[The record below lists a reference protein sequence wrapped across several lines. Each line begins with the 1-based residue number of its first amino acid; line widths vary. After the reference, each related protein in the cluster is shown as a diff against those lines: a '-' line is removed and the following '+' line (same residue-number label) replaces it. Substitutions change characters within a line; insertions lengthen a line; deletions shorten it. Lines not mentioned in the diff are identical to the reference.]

1 MAQYAIRRLLLL
13 IPALIGVSLLVTAF
27 VRLMPGDAVDILTA
41 ETTSSGGPQAI
52 KAVVDQKLIAQD
64 IDPLR
69 ATFSQRSA
77 VQTTLVDTELKSEGI
92 DPANATAAQRQDA
105 TNALGSRLYKDEIRQ
120 KIGLDKNY
128 IEQWGGWITDAAR
141 GDLGT
146 SLFGGRSV
154 GAELKRRVPA
164 SIELGLIAM
173 VVSMLV
179 ALPVG
184 VLSAIKQD
192 TWPDYV
198 ARSFAVAA
206 IALPSFVVAILI
218 LILAARLWG
227 YSFPLYYRN
236 FWDDPRANLE
246 LTLVPAIILG
256 LGLSGSLMR
265 LTRAQM
271 LDVLRQD
278 YMRTA
283 RAKGLTGWGVILRHG
298 VKNAFIPVVTIIG
311 LQVPVL
317 IGGSL
322 VLEQIFGIPGV
333 AQYLYT
339 AIGLRDFPVIIGV
352 NMTVALTVML
362 VNLLVD
368 LSYGMLDPRVRLSR

>member
-1 MAQYAIRRLLLL
+1 MTQYILRRLLLL
-13 IPALIGVSLLVTAF
+13 IPTLIGVSLLVTAF
-27 VRLMPGDAVDILTA
+27 VRLLPGDAVDMLTA
-41 ETTSSGGPQAI
+41 ESTSSGGPQAI
-52 KAVVDQKLIAQD
+52 KSVVDQRLVAQG

-69 ATFSQRSA
+69 ATFSQRNS
-77 VQTTLVDTELKSEGI
+77 VQTGLVDSELKSEGI
-92 DPANATAAQRQDA
+92 EPSKATAAQRQDA
-105 TNALGSRLYKDEIRQ
+105 TNTLGSRLYKDGIRK

-128 IEQWGGWITDAAR
+128 IGQWWSWIAHAAR

-146 SLFGGRSV
+146 SLFGERPV
-154 GAELKRRVPA
+154 GQELRRRIPA
-164 SIELGLIAM
+164 SFELGLMAM

-184 VLSAIKQD
+184 VLSAVKQD
-192 TWPDYV
+192 SWLDYV
-198 ARSFAVAA
+198 ARSLAVAA
-206 IALPSFVVAILI
+206 IASPSFVVAILI
-218 LILAARLWG
+218 LIVSSRLWG
-227 YSFPLYYRN
+227 YSFPLFYKN
-236 FWDDPRANLE
+236 VWEAPRTNLE

-283 RAKGLTGWGVILRHG
+283 RAKGLAPWAVILRHG
-298 VKNAFIPVVTIIG
+298 VRNGFVPVVTIIG

-352 NMTVALTVML
+352 NMAVALTVML
-362 VNLLVD
+362 TNLVVD
-368 LSYGMLDPRVRLSR
+368 LSYGFLDPRVRIS